1 MDRSSHE
8 HWSPGNWYDR
18 KTVAAV
24 EATSEPDEH
33 VGAPLPSRITQWSRR
48 TALGAVM
55 SGMALGL
62 QEVFEPREQAPIV
75 VEVDD
80 DGIPHDLPVELFLN
94 PDDPRGSLALVHRS
108 HARPPQV

>member
-1 MDRSSHE
+1 MDR
-8 HWSPGNWYDR
+8 P
-18 KTVAAV
+18 
-24 EATSEPDEH
+24 PDELMWLTDPH
-33 VGAPLPSRITQWSRR
+33 PEAEPEPEVDPGDDERLGPPLPSRVTQWSRR

-62 QEVFEPREQAPIV
+62 QEVFEPKEQAPIV

-80 DGIPHDLPVELFLN
+80 DGMPHHLPVELFLN

-108 HARPPQV
+108 EMRPPEV